1 MSRRPKPAP
10 APLARL
16 AKCPTGIDGLDVIT
30 GGGLPRGRPTLVCG
44 GAGSGKTLIGM
55 EFLIQ
60 GIQQHGENGAFL
72 SFEERVTD
80 LAENVASLG
89 YDLTA
94 LTADKRLVID
104 QVRIERGEIMES
116 GEYNLDG
123 LFIRL
128 AAAIDEVGAKRV
140 VLDTIETLFAAL
152 TNTHI
157 IRSELGRLFGW
168 LKEKGVTAIITG
180 ERGDGTLT
188 RHGLE
193 EYVSDCVISLDQRVT
208 EQIAT
213 RRLRVVKYRG
223 SAHGTNEYPFLI
235 DEQGITVLP
244 ITAIDLNYQASRD
257 VVSTGIP
264 KLDSML
270 GGEGY
275 YRGGSLLV
283 SGTAGTG
290 KSSIAAHF
298 ADAACRRGEQ
308 CIYFAFEE
316 SPGQIVRN
324 MHSIGIDLGNLVEK
338 DLLHFAAFRP
348 CAFGLEVHLSTM
360 LKRIDEIKPRIVIVD
375 PVSSFVA
382 AGTDNDAKSMLMRMI
397 DLLKARQITALMTS
411 LTGGGHSAEQSEF
424 GISSLIDS
432 WVMLRNL
439 EQAGERT
446 RTLSIIKSRGM
457 KHSNQARELVLSDHG
472 VDLAEVF
479 IGPAGDILTGS
490 LRVAQETADRAAVA
504 ALEDETARKQTA
516 MLRKRKLVEARI
528 AEMEADIAAEADEV
542 DAAIRI
548 QASVASG
555 RSTARAAQALER
567 EHGGDLQTIRRD
579 GGQL

>member
-10 APLARL
+10 PPLARL
-16 AKCPTGIDGLDVIT
+16 AKCPTGIHGLDVIT

-55 EFLIQ
+55 EFLIR
-60 GIQQHGENGAFL
+60 GIQQHGETGVFM
-72 SFEERVTD
+72 SFEERATD

-94 LTADKRLVID
+94 LIADKKLVID
-104 QVRIERGEIMES
+104 QVQIDRGEIMET
-116 GEYNLDG
+116 GEYDLDG

-128 AAAIDEVGAKRV
+128 AAAIDAVGAKRV

-157 IRSELGRLFGW
+157 IRSELRRLFGW

-193 EYVSDCVISLDQRVT
+193 EYVSDCVISLDQRVID
-208 EQIAT
+208 QIAT

-244 ITAIDLNYQASRD
+244 ITAIDLNYPASRD

-275 YRGGSLLV
+275 FRGGSLLV

-290 KSSIAAHF
+290 KTSIAAHF
-298 ADAACRRGEQ
+298 ADAACRRGER

-316 SPGQIVRN
+316 SPDQIVRN
-324 MHSIGIDLGNLVEK
+324 MQLDRHRPRQLGRK
-338 DLLHFAAFRP
+338 
-348 CAFGLEVHLSTM
+348 
-360 LKRIDEIKPRIVIVD
+360 
-375 PVSSFVA
+375 
-382 AGTDNDAKSMLMRMI
+382 
-397 DLLKARQITALMTS
+397 
-411 LTGGGHSAEQSEF
+411 
-424 GISSLIDS
+424 
-432 WVMLRNL
+432 
-439 EQAGERT
+439 
-446 RTLSIIKSRGM
+446 
-457 KHSNQARELVLSDHG
+457 
-472 VDLAEVF
+472 
-479 IGPAGDILTGS
+479 GPAA
-490 LRVAQETADRAAVA
+490 LRGLPPIQRSDWRCIS
-504 ALEDETARKQTA
+504 ARC
-516 MLRKRKLVEARI
+516 
-528 AEMEADIAAEADEV
+528 
-542 DAAIRI
+542 
-548 QASVASG
+548 
-555 RSTARAAQALER
+555 
-567 EHGGDLQTIRRD
+567 
-579 GGQL
+579 

>member
-10 APLARL
+10 PPLVKL
-16 AKCPTGIDGLDVIT
+16 AKCPTGIHGLDVIT

-55 EFLIQ
+55 EFLIR
-60 GIQQHGENGAFL
+60 GIQQHGENGAFM
-72 SFEERVTD
+72 SFEERATD

-94 LTADKRLVID
+94 LTADKKLVID
-104 QVRIERGEIMES
+104 QVQIDRGEIMET
-116 GEYNLDG
+116 GEYDLDG

-128 AAAIDEVGAKRV
+128 AAAIDAVGAKRV

-157 IRSELGRLFGW
+157 IRSELRRLFGW

-193 EYVSDCVISLDQRVT
+193 EYVSDCVISLDQRVID
-208 EQIAT
+208 QIAT

-244 ITAIDLNYQASRD
+244 ITAIDLNYPASRD

-275 YRGGSLLV
+275 FRGGSLLV

-316 SPGQIVRN
+316 SPDQIVRN
-324 MHSIGIDLGNLVEK
+324 MRSIGIDLGSWVEK
-338 DLLHFAAFRP
+338 GLLHFAAFRP
-348 CAFGLEVHLSTM
+348 SRV
-360 LKRIDEIKPRIVIVD
+360 R
-375 PVSSFVA
+375 
-382 AGTDNDAKSMLMRMI
+382 
-397 DLLKARQITALMTS
+397 
-411 LTGGGHSAEQSEF
+411 TGGASQH
-424 GISSLIDS
+424 D
-432 WVMLRNL
+432 
-439 EQAGERT
+439 
-446 RTLSIIKSRGM
+446 
-457 KHSNQARELVLSDHG
+457 
-472 VDLAEVF
+472 
-479 IGPAGDILTGS
+479 
-490 LRVAQETADRAAVA
+490 
-504 ALEDETARKQTA
+504 
-516 MLRKRKLVEARI
+516 
-528 AEMEADIAAEADEV
+528 AEADRRDQAADRHRGPGVQLHGSRNRQRCQV
-542 DAAIRI
+542 DADAHDRSAEDTADHRADDQPDGWRTRGRAKRGRHFIADRLLGD
-548 QASVASG
+548 VAQSG
-555 RSTARAAQALER
+555 AGGRAHPHAVDHQVARHEAFQSGAGACAERSWRRSGGGFHRAGWRHPDRVAPS
-567 EHGGDLQTIRRD
+567 GPGNRRSCRRR
-579 GGQL
+579 GTGR